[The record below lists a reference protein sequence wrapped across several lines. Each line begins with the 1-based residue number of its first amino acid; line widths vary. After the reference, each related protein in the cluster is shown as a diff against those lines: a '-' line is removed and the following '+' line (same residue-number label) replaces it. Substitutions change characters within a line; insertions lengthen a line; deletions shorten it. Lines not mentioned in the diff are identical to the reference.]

1 MVPKIIAKGT
11 SFKGAAQYLLHDK
24 GGLDTSERVA
34 WTDVRNLMSDDPEL
48 AWRIMAA
55 TAMDQHR
62 LKQEAGIPNT
72 GRKSNKSVLHMS
84 LAWHPEEA
92 EGLSREDMID
102 AASGAIKAIGADKHQ
117 VLMVAHNDEDHPHL
131 HILCNRVSPENG
143 VMLSSSND
151 RLKLSEWAQAYE
163 MERGKVYCE
172 DRVVNNERRNEGEY
186 VKGSRDKS
194 KHIVEAEK
202 VSRDPSND
210 NRNISDAAKAAQIA
224 QDRALAQKSRKLAEA
239 RKQAWEKLEAAHKG
253 EKSRISRQA
262 VQGIKKAK
270 QIVAEKYHPLRKE
283 LNGQFKTELGAFD
296 ERDKKLL
303 GKAQNALQA
312 IKLARQLRGE
322 EHQGQSL
329 GRVFRVLASK
339 GARREQVLKDQDYR
353 KTLLR
358 REQQKEFESN
368 KAEQLKKRK
377 ADIANARGA
386 YLEKREQLAEQ
397 LAKQKAE
404 MQEAWKERTRI
415 RNAAFDHA
423 KSPAPDMR
431 REFDKAIMEPKKNS
445 DQSGSGMDQ
454 MMDDMAKDYQEHP
467 PKAPSNDHENER

>member
-48 AWRIMAA
+48 AWRIMAS
-55 TAMDQHR
+55 TAMDQSR
-62 LKQEAGIPNT
+62 LKTEAGIANT

-92 EGLSREDMID
+92 EGLSKEDMID

-117 VLMVAHNDEDHPHL
+117 VLMVAHDDEDHPHL

-186 VKGSRDKS
+186 VKGTRDKS
-194 KHIVEAEK
+194 KHIVEAEN
-202 VSRDPSND
+202 VSREPSND
-210 NRNISDAAKAAQIA
+210 NRKASEVVKAAQIA
-224 QDRALAQKSRKLAEA
+224 QDRVLAQKSRKLTEA
-239 RKQAWEKLEAAHKG
+239 RKRAWKKLEGAHKG
-253 EKSRISRQA
+253 TKSQISRQA
-262 VQGIKKAK
+262 LQGIKKAK
-270 QIVAEKYHPLRKE
+270 QIVANKYHPLRKE
-283 LNGQFKTELGAFD
+283 LNGQFKAELAAFD
-296 ERDKKLL
+296 ERDKNIL
-303 GKAQNALQA
+303 GKAHNALQA
-312 IKLARQLRGE
+312 IKLARRLRGDD
-322 EHQGQSL
+322 HQGQVL
-329 GRVFRVLASK
+329 GRVFRVLASR
-339 GARREQVLKDQDYR
+339 GARREQVLKDHEYR

-358 REQQKEFESN
+358 RAQKKEFEVQ
-368 KAEQLKKRK
+368 KVKH
-377 ADIANARGA
+377 
-386 YLEKREQLAEQ
+386 LEKRKVDIADARKTYLVKREVLVKRQ
-397 LAKQKAE
+397 AKQKAQ

-415 RNAAFDHA
+415 RNAAYVYAKSSVPELKTKFHEAALQNQKKSGSSRSNFDHL
-423 KSPAPDMR
+423 R
-431 REFDKAIMEPKKNS
+431 DKIRDDYESGADNKNNR
-445 DQSGSGMDQ
+445 
-454 MMDDMAKDYQEHP
+454 DY
-467 PKAPSNDHENER
+467 ENER